1 MDVRVGGQYRLV
13 FRHEGSTMEF
23 FGTYVEVTPHSRLV
37 WTNEEG
43 DGVTVT
49 TVTFEENAG
58 KTRLVVH
65 DRYPSKEAME
75 SGATGAMPEVLAQ
88 LEELLTT

>member
-1 MDVRVGGQYRLV
+1 
-13 FRHEGSTMEF
+13 
-23 FGTYVEVTPHSRLV
+23 
-37 WTNEEG
+37 
-43 DGVTVT
+43 
-49 TVTFEENAG
+49 VTFEENAG